1 MKRGLCLFGAA
12 WMFLTI
18 SLTHGGGQG
27 IGVYESH
34 SKDGR
39 RLPFVSGDSYYEYLY
54 HIDLMFFVDL
64 LM

>member
-39 RLPFVSGDSYYEYLY
+39 RLPFVSGDSY
-54 HIDLMFFVDL
+54 
-64 LM
+64 